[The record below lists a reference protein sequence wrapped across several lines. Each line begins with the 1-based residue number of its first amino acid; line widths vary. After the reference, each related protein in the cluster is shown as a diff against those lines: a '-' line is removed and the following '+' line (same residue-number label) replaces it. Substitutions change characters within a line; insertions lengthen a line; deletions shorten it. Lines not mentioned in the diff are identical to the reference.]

1 MGIYTAPGVLAYLV
15 NGASLNYSLALG
27 AGTYNTVV
35 QEWDGCG
42 GASTTPITITVSGGG
57 KSFTNLQSSG
67 GWSGYGQR
75 APDFVDCSPS
85 PCRNI
90 TFSMTKGVKSPT
102 MSGSSSAYY
111 LAGTVAYGDSLW
123 NNHLIGDLSS
133 QGLPDTNHTL
143 VPQYHNFTYDVYF
156 WLGNPGLSQAMEFDL
171 NQFFNSMGFIWG
183 HECRIA
189 GGNEWDVWDNVNSH
203 WVATGI
209 PCYPNANSWNH
220 LVLQVQRTSDNK
232 LLYQSITL
240 NGVTHTLNQ
249 YYNHGSA
256 PSSWWGV
263 TINFQMDGD
272 SKQSPY
278 TAYLDKLNFTYQ

>member
-1 MGIYTAPGVLAYLV
+1 
-15 NGASLNYSLALG
+15 
-27 AGTYNTVV
+27 
-35 QEWDGCG
+35 
-42 GASTTPITITVSGGG
+42 
-57 KSFTNLQSSG
+57 
-67 GWSGYGQR
+67 
-75 APDFVDCSPS
+75 
-85 PCRNI
+85 
-90 TFSMTKGVKSPT
+90 MTKGVKSPT

-171 NQFFNSMGFIWG
+171 NQFFNSTGFIWG